1 MKKKFLLVL
10 LLVMLFPL
18 VARAENVTVTNFE
31 ELKANNVA
39 GNSLVYT
46 GSTLDIEED
55 INLIAALKINANT
68 TLNLNNHTLTVS
80 QHSNYAVIV
89 YKQLTINGEGNVVIN
104 DYDGFA
110 TAMTGSPKIII
121 NGGTFTQTLDDYMFG
136 VFDGEIVFNDGSF
149 TTPYCVVNNFA
160 GVYKDTYPDINGK
173 ITINGG
179 TFTTTG
185 TTDWGD
191 GVVMNSDVAEINGG
205 TFVSEGADGWAIY
218 TDTTG
223 TTTIND
229 GTFTTTGTNGVT
241 VYNEGTTVIE
251 GGSFESSQGN
261 AIENETASNANASLT
276 LVGGSFSDSANSVA
290 PFVDDQ
296 SVQYTNTDG
305 DSVVVPKNELVLK
318 SFAVAADASE
328 GDLTLIKDAM
338 SEGFTLASTFDV
350 TVWKVNPAD
359 NAKVEQLTE
368 TDDDVEVT
376 LDVSNLPAVADGYTR
391 EFEVVK
397 VHNGEAEA
405 IQAEDNGNG
414 TISCDS
420 SEFSTYAVTYK
431 DSITQNRE
439 DENEATPTSGNP
451 KTGDSLLLII
461 LFMMIGLVGSYVTSK
476 KLANR

>member
-1 MKKKFLLVL
+1 MKKKLLFLLL
-10 LLVMLFPL
+10 IMLFPIM
-18 VARAENVTVTNFE
+18 ANAKTVTVTSFDE
-31 ELKANNVA
+31 VKANNVQ
-39 GNSLVYT
+39 GDHLEFT
-46 GSTLDIEED
+46 GSTLKLTED
-55 INLIAALKINANT
+55 ITLKAFLDIKANT
-68 TLNLNNHTLTVS
+68 TLDLNGHTLTLPDTGN
-80 QHSNYAVIV
+80 NYALTVFNS
-89 YKQLTINGEGNVVIN
+89 LTINGDGKVTVTGNFGI
-104 DYDGFA
+104 
-110 TAMTGSPKIII
+110 TTTISTTPKITI
-121 NGGTFTQTLDDYMFG
+121 NGGTFEQIGDYYMFG
-136 VFDGEIVFNDGSF
+136 ITNGELVINDGTF
-149 TTPYCVVNNFA
+149 YAPYCVANSLAKATMAEYNIQ
-160 GVYKDTYPDINGK
+160 GLSSK

-179 TFTTTG
+179 TFTTDEG
-185 TTDWGD
+185 WDAPI
-191 GVVMNSDVAEINGG
+191 MNSDVVVINNG
-205 TFVSEGADGWAIY
+205 TFTSSGEEGYAVY
-218 TDTTG
+218 TDPTG
-223 TTTIND
+223 TTTITG

-328 GDLTLIKDAM
+328 GDLALIKDAM